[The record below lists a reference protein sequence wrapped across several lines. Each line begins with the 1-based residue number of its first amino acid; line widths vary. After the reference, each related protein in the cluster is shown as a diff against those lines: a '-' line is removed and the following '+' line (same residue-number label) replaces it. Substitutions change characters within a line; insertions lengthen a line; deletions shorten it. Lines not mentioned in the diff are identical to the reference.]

1 MKIEFPPNLKF
12 IMKPLKSRIIQSI
25 KKDKITLEKRKNTS
39 VKLTRMKSNLL
50 QILGRTFRHASED
63 KKSGKIENI
72 HFSKKRK
79 KLFKK
84 LFNLENE

>member
-1 MKIEFPPNLKF
+1 MKG
-12 IMKPLKSRIIQSI
+12 
-25 KKDKITLEKRKNTS
+25 
-39 VKLTRMKSNLL
+39 NLL

-72 HFSKKRK
+72 HFSKKWK